1 MLHNYNR
8 IHFIGIGGTGM
19 SGIAKILLEM
29 GYNISGS
36 DLKNSEIIDRLKKM
50 GAQIYIGHKPSN
62 VDDSDLVV
70 VSSAIPEE
78 NSELVAARERGI
90 KILHRADVLGL
101 LMKGKRS
108 IAVTGAHGKTT
119 TTSMISLILEKNN
132 FDPTILIGG
141 ELNDIGGNA
150 TLGKGEYLV
159 TEADESDGSFLKLNP
174 DIAVVTNI
182 ENDHLDYYKTMD
194 NLLDAFETFVKKIPA
209 DGFAVMGVDN
219 ENVSSL
225 IKKISDKNIISFG
238 INTKADYTAGK
249 IEFKGLETFFNVF
262 HRDQKLGEVHLQ
274 VPGLHNVYNALA
286 SCALGHQMGLTMD
299 EISSSLKDFTGVQRR
314 FQIVGSFDNVKII
327 DDYGH
332 HPTEIKATLRA
343 ARNCRPA
350 RIVAVFQPH
359 RYTRTHNL
367 YQEFGDA
374 FIDADVVIL
383 TDIYSAGEKPI
394 PGVSAALIKDSIE
407 SRTNKEVIFIKNKD
421 NIVDFLTKILQPG
434 DFILTIGAGDVWK
447 VSKDLVN
454 KLNRMTA

>member
-1 MLHNYNR
+1 LLHNYKR

-29 GYNISGS
+29 GYDVSGS
-36 DLKNSEIIDRLKKM
+36 DLKNSEIIDRLRKM

-62 VDDSDLVV
+62 VDGSDLVV
-70 VSSAIPEE
+70 VSSAIPDE
-78 NSELVAARERGI
+78 NLELVAARKSGI

-101 LMKGKRS
+101 LMKEKRS

-119 TTSMISLILEKNN
+119 TTSMMSLILEKNN

-150 TLGKGEYLV
+150 SLGKGKYIV

-174 DIAVVTNI
+174 DIVVVTNI

-194 NLLDAFETFVKKIPA
+194 NLLNAFETFIEKIP
-209 DGFAVMGVDN
+209 DHGFAVVGVDN
-219 ENVSSL
+219 ENVSNL
-225 IKKISDKNIISFG
+225 IKEIPDKNIISFG
-238 INTKADYTAGK
+238 INTKADYTAAE
-249 IEFKGLETFFNVF
+249 IEFKGLKTFFSVLYK
-262 HRDQKLGEVHLQ
+262 DQKLGEIHLQ
-274 VPGLHNVYNALA
+274 VPGLHNVYNAIA
-286 SCALGHQMGLTMD
+286 SCALGHQIGLTMD
-299 EISSSLKDFTGVQRR
+299 KISSSLKDFTGVQRR
-314 FQIVGSFDNVKII
+314 FQIVGSFDNIKII

-332 HPTEIKATLRA
+332 HPTEIKATLSA
-343 ARNCRPA
+343 AKNCKPA

-374 FIDADVVIL
+374 FTDADVVIL

-407 SRTNKEVIFIKNKD
+407 SKTKKEVIFIENKD
-421 NIVDFLTKILQPG
+421 NIVNFLTQILQPG

-454 KLNRMTA
+454 KLNKMTA